1 MKSFRAAAAASAVAC
16 IAFGAFMGATHT
28 VAAPTP
34 GTAAHSVLAGGGGG
48 TDGDSGW
55 GGRVINDVV
64 TDAAGVTVSGVTV
77 SGITVS
83 GDSGWGSSGS

>member
-1 MKSFRAAAAASAVAC
+1 MPAPAPGAAAR
-16 IAFGAFMGATHT
+16 
-28 VAAPTP
+28 
-34 GTAAHSVLAGGGGG
+34 SVLAGGGG

-64 TDAAGVTVSGVTV
+64 TDAAG
-77 SGITVS
+77 ITVS

>member
-28 VAAPTP
+28 VSAPTP
-34 GTAAHSVLAGGGGG
+34 ETAAHFVLAGGGE

-55 GGRVINDVV
+55 GGRVINDV
-64 TDAAGVTVSGVTV
+64 AADTA
-77 SGITVS
+77 GITVS

>member
-34 GTAAHSVLAGGGGG
+34 GTAAHSVLAGGGG

-64 TDAAGVTVSGVTV
+64 TDAAGVTVSG
-77 SGITVS
+77 ITVS